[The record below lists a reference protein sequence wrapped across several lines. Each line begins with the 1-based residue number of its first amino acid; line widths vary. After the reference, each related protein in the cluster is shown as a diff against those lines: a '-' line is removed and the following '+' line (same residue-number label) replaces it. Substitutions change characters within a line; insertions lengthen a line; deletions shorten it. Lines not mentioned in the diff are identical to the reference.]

1 MNYKLG
7 IRVDEVGTN
16 GDFWDTLRRKGHG
29 YPEQDLLLAVLKDA
43 LVNYRKNLRRTN
55 KTAHADRAWIFDQEA
70 DRLFSFE
77 SVCAALGLSAER
89 IRQQLTRLGAGI
101 STHGKTQEKLREGSH
116 SSATYEDEILAS
128 PRNDNYEARA
138 LGAA

>member
-43 LVNYRKNLRRTN
+43 LVNYRKNLRRPN
-55 KTAHADRAWIFDQEA
+55 KTSHADRAWFFDHEA

-89 IRQQLTRLGAGI
+89 IRQHLIAWERGNLPVYRPSMFTDADRPAEQLSG
-101 STHGKTQEKLREGSH
+101 
-116 SSATYEDEILAS
+116 
-128 PRNDNYEARA
+128 
-138 LGAA
+138 